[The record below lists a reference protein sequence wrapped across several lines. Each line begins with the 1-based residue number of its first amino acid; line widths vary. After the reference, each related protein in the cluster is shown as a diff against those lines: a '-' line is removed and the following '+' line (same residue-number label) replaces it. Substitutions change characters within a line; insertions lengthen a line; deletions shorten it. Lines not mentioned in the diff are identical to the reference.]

1 MTSFSVI
8 ELPLLACSLP
18 LLTTAAS
25 WRLES
30 RNRSQLSRPRLLS
43 FRGGIVLSVVSVLV
57 TASCWID
64 PYPLVTTPDGGFSTA
79 WLDRAWAVAF
89 VAPLISI
96 ILALFGR
103 GWSRIMLVLSSGLT
117 LLLAFGSLLQNGV

>member
-25 WRLES
+25 WRLEG
-30 RNRSQLSRPRLLS
+30 RKRSQLSRPRLLS
-43 FRGGIVLSVVSVLV
+43 FRWGLVLNVIGVLV

-64 PYPLVTTPDGGFSTA
+64 PYPLAQTSDGGFSTA
-79 WLDRAWAVAF
+79 WIDRAWTVAF
-89 VAPLISI
+89 IAPLVSI

-103 GWSRIMLVLSSGLT
+103 GWSRILLALSGGLS